1 MFGPISALLC
11 LPILTGC
18 LTNKPQVV
26 TATTIIRDEV
36 PAALLRPCPPRQRK
50 PLVTT
55 ADIVNRLTYTEGG
68 LAICSA
74 QVDGIRKWSEAQ
86 P

>member
-1 MFGPISALLC
+1 MFGPICLALC

-18 LTNKPQVV
+18 LTSKPQVV

-36 PAALLRPCPPRQRK
+36 PAALLRPCPPKQRK

-55 ADIVNRLTYTEGG
+55 ADIVNRLTYTEGA
-68 LAICSA
+68 LATCTA
-74 QVDGIRKWSEAQ
+74 QVDGIREWSEAQ